1 MSFSADRRTA
11 KAKAWN
17 LEALLFHPR
26 RSTGKVQLTVQAYV
40 IHNNHD
46 SSCKQKTEH
55 KFQKEG
61 KNHFGITE
69 KAEEIV
75 AYNSKCLLHISIPD
89 YGL

>member
-1 MSFSADRRTA
+1 MSFSAGRRTT

-17 LEALLFHPR
+17 LEALLFNCLYR
-26 RSTGKVQLTVQAYV
+26 RIVV

-46 SSCKQKTEH
+46 PSCKQKTEH

-75 AYNSKCLLHISIPD
+75 ANNSKCLLHISIPD